1 MRAKLLIEKA
11 LKQKAFVGALMQSSL
26 GNREYASSRL
36 SEYVKAYSNQDSY
49 EKASLERMFSAL
61 PGSATTRG
69 FPNYGVV
76 LQLASLLANVSSFSG
91 FLTIE
96 KTIEQPNFVLHFLDL
111 IGTNV
116 RDSGQTSP
124 VFPTVGP
131 TRYDNSA
138 YGLQTYVL
146 TGTASGNNP
155 PSITIDDGTFRAA
168 AGIADTTAIPPVMPY
183 TIKIVVRAYNGA
195 NLVANE
201 VFTDNGNRVLVNL
214 GLSGGTITI
223 TAPANPPHITRY
235 GNPALPPTSVGLWDF
250 SLPSIT
256 ITAATTLGAT
266 SLEVQLSFA
275 FNYTEPIYYP
285 GQEQDERFTLNLTRV
300 VAVNTKPAKLTIEL
314 NKQELAAISKS
325 MSQDLQPVIVQRV
338 GEIYNKMVN
347 RYIVRKYVQRFI
359 NSVNFSNVVTIDL
372 GSPLGGPASNTL
384 VPDSSFNQY
393 IPVLDRMRGGFERV
407 RQELHRKS
415 YIANKPTALLVS
427 PKLAY
432 FLAKSIM
439 VEQSLWVEE
448 KVTYINDLFGYYIGI
463 PVLVHTELETLD
475 MTFEQWART
484 SNQTP
489 PRPMDGVSNYVTA
502 AVGFAVA
509 VLPDN
514 NLAPMVRATF
524 LPPTNTPTVA
534 NFNNPLQ
541 EAFSMFYQEE
551 VDVVAPELVVPFAV
565 TNMPVA

>member
-1 MRAKLLIEKA
+1 MKAKLLIEKA
-11 LKQKAFVGALMQSSL
+11 LKQKAFRGALMRSSL
-26 GNREYASSRL
+26 GNREYASYRL
-36 SEYVKAYSNQDSY
+36 SEYVKAYSNQEAY
-49 EKASLERMFSAL
+49 ENTSLQKMFSAL

-116 RDSGQTSP
+116 RDNQQTSP

-146 TGTASGNNP
+146 TSSAS
-155 PSITIDDGTFRAA
+155 SITIDDNTFRAA
-168 AGIADTTAIPPVMPY
+168 AGITTGTAIPPVMPY
-183 TIKIVVRAYNGA
+183 TIKFVVKAYNGT
-195 NLVANE
+195 NLVASE
-201 VFTDNGNRVLVNL
+201 VFTDNGNRILVNL
-214 GLSGGTITI
+214 GLSGGAITI
-223 TAPANPPHITRY
+223 TSPTPHIARY
-235 GNPALPPTSVGLWDF
+235 GNPALPPTAIGQWDF
-250 SLPSIT
+250 SLPSVT
-256 ITAATTLGAT
+256 ITVDPTLGAT

-275 FNYTEPIYYP
+275 FNYTEPVYYP

-300 VAVNTKPAKLTIEL
+300 VVVNTKPAKLTIEL

-325 MSQDLQPVIVQRV
+325 MSQDLQPVIVQRI

-359 NSVNFSNVVTIDL
+359 DTLNFSNVVTIDL
-372 GSPLGGPASNTL
+372 GSPLGGPAGTTL

-393 IPVLDRMRGGFERV
+393 IPVLDRMRGGFEKV
-407 RQELHRKS
+407 RLELHRKS

-427 PKLAY
+427 PQLAY

-463 PVLVHTELETLD
+463 PVLVHTELEALD
-475 MTFEQWART
+475 AAFLSWARG
-484 SNQTP
+484 SG
-489 PRPMDGVSNYVTA
+489 RPMERSNLDFVTA

-565 TNMPVA
+565 TNMPKA

>member
-11 LKQKAFVGALMQSSL
+11 LKQKAFVGALMRSSL
-26 GNREYASSRL
+26 ENREYASYRL
-36 SEYVKAYSNQDSY
+36 SEYVKAYSNQDAY
-49 EKASLERMFSAL
+49 EKSSLERMFSAL
-61 PGSATTRG
+61 PGTATTRG

-116 RDSGQTSP
+116 RDNGQTSP

-131 TRYDNSA
+131 TKYDNSA
-138 YGLQTYVL
+138 YGLQSDQLSSAT
-146 TGTASGNNP
+146 T
-155 PSITIDDGTFRAA
+155 SITIDSNTFRNA
-168 AGIADTTAIPPVMPY
+168 AGIALGTPIPPVMPY
-183 TIKIVVRAYNGA
+183 TIKIVVKVYDASNNVVG
-195 NLVANE
+195 NE
-201 VFTDNGNRVLVNL
+201 VFTDNGNGMLVNL
-214 GLSGGTITI
+214 SLSNGTITL
-223 TAPANPPHITRY
+223 TSSAAPPAPHISY
-235 GNPALPPTSVGLWDF
+235 GNPALSPNSPGWAF
-250 SLPSIT
+250 S
-256 ITAATTLGAT
+256 AATLTISTTIPGANRM
-266 SLEVQLSFA
+266 EVDLSFA

-285 GQEQDERFTLNLTRV
+285 GQGQDERFTLNLTRV
-300 VAVNTKPAKLTIEL
+300 VTVNTKPAKLTIEL

-347 RYIVRKYVQRFI
+347 RYIVRKYMQRFI
-359 NSVNFSNVVTIDL
+359 DSNNFSGVVTIDI
-372 GSPLGGPASNTL
+372 GSPFGGPANPGTPL
-384 VPDSSFNQY
+384 PPYSSYDQY
-393 IPVLDRMRGGFERV
+393 IPILERTRGGFEKV

-475 MTFEQWART
+475 TAFETWARA
-484 SNQTP
+484 NNLIP
-489 PRPMDGVSNYVTA
+489 NPGPYATA

-541 EAFSMFYQEE
+541 EAFSMFYQED
-551 VDVVAPELVVPFAV
+551 VDVVAPELVVPFALV
-565 TNMPVA
+565 NMPVS

>member
-1 MRAKLLIEKA
+1 
-11 LKQKAFVGALMQSSL
+11 VGALMRSSL
-26 GNREYASSRL
+26 ENREYASYRL
-36 SEYVKAYSNQDSY
+36 SEYMKAYSNQDSY

-116 RDSGQTSP
+116 RDNGQSSP
-124 VFPTVGP
+124 RFPTVGP
-131 TRYDNSA
+131 TQYDNSA
-138 YGLQTYVL
+138 YGLQTHVF
-146 TGTASGNNP
+146 NNIP
-155 PSITIDDGTFRAA
+155 PGGANITVDNDTFRAA
-168 AGIADTTAIPPVMPY
+168 AGIPAGVAIPPVMPH
-183 TIKIVVRAYNGA
+183 TIKIVVKAYNGT

-214 GLSGGTITI
+214 GLSGGTINI
-223 TAPANPPHITRY
+223 TTPANPPHITRY
-235 GNPALPPTSVGLWDF
+235 GNPALPPTSVGQWDF
-250 SLPSIT
+250 SLSAIT
-256 ITAATTLGAT
+256 IIAAATLGAT

-347 RYIVRKYVQRFI
+347 RYIVRKYLQRFI
-359 NSVNFSNVVTIDL
+359 DNVNFSNVVTIDL
-372 GSPLGGPASNTL
+372 GSPLGGPASTSL
-384 VPDSSFNQY
+384 TPYSSYDQY
-393 IPVLDRMRGGFERV
+393 IPILDRTRGGFEKV

-415 YIANKPTALLVS
+415 YVANKPTALLVS

-432 FLAKSIM
+432 FLARSIM

-463 PVLVHTELETLD
+463 PVLVHTELEALD
-475 MTFEQWART
+475 ASFEQWARNNGLIPDPG
-484 SNQTP
+484 S
-489 PRPMDGVSNYVTA
+489 YVTA

-551 VDVVAPELVVPFAV
+551 VDVVAPELVVPFALV
-565 TNMPVA
+565 NMPVS

>member
-1 MRAKLLIEKA
+1 MRAKVLIEKA
-11 LKQKAFVGALMQSSL
+11 LKQKAFRGALMQSSL
-26 GNREYASSRL
+26 NNREYASYRL
-36 SEYVKAYSNQDSY
+36 TEYEKAYSNQDTY
-49 EKASLERMFSAL
+49 EQASLQRVFSAL
-61 PGSATTRG
+61 PGTATTRG

-96 KTIEQPNFVLHFLDL
+96 KTIEQPNFVLHFMDL

-116 RDSGQTSP
+116 RDRNQNSP

-138 YGLQTYVL
+138 YGLQTYRF
-146 TGTASGNNP
+146 NNAGAAT
-155 PSITIDDGTFRAA
+155 PSDITISEDTFRDA
-168 AGIADTTAIPPVMPY
+168 AGIPSGIAIPPIMPY
-183 TIKIVVRAYNGA
+183 TIKIVVRAYSGPA
-195 NLVANE
+195 LLANE
-201 VFTDNGNRVLVNL
+201 VFTDNGNRVLVSL
-214 GLSGGTITI
+214 GLSGGVITI
-223 TAPANPPHITRY
+223 TAPPHIARY
-235 GNPALPPTSVGLWDF
+235 GNPSSMPTSSDWSFALTG
-250 SLPSIT
+250 SLT
-256 ITAATTLGAT
+256 ISATGADR
-266 SLEVQLSFA
+266 LEVELSFA

-300 VAVNTKPAKLTIEL
+300 ITVNTKPAKLTIEL

-325 MSQDLQPVIVQRV
+325 LSQDLQPVIVQRI

-347 RYIVRKYVQRFI
+347 RYIVRKYIQRFLTDT
-359 NSVNFSNVVTIDL
+359 VNYSNFVVIDV
-372 GSPLGGPASNTL
+372 GSPIGGPGGGTT
-384 VPDSSFNQY
+384 PDSSYNQY
-393 IPVLDRMRGGFERV
+393 IPILDRMRGGFERV

-415 YIANKPTALLVS
+415 FIANKPTALLCS

-432 FLAKSIM
+432 FLARSIM

-463 PVLVHTELETLD
+463 PVLIHTELEALD
-475 MTFEQWART
+475 TAFETWAR
-484 SNQTP
+484 NAG
-489 PRPMDGVSNYVTA
+489 PMASSSRDFVTA

-509 VLPDN
+509 ILPDN

-524 LPPTNTPTVA
+524 LPPTSTPTVA

-551 VDVVAPELVVPFAV
+551 VDVVAPELVVPFGV
-565 TNMPVA
+565 TNMPVS

>member
-1 MRAKLLIEKA
+1 LI
-11 LKQKAFVGALMQSSL
+11 QSSL
-26 GNREYASSRL
+26 NNREYASYRL
-36 SEYVKAYSNQDSY
+36 TEYEKAYSNQDVY

-61 PGSATTRG
+61 PGTATTRG

-96 KTIEQPNFVLHFLDL
+96 KTLEQPNFVLHFLDL

-116 RDSGQTSP
+116 RDRGQTAP

-138 YGLQTYVL
+138 YGLQTY
-146 TGTASGNNP
+146 TTPSTATP
-155 PSITIDDGTFRAA
+155 LVIDNTTFSTA
-168 AGIADTTAIPPVMPY
+168 AGLISGAAIPPIMPY
-183 TIKIVVRAYNGA
+183 TIKIVVKAYTGGS
-195 NLVANE
+195 LVATE
-201 VFTDNGNRVLVNL
+201 VFTDNGNRMLVSL
-214 GLSGGTITI
+214 GVSSGSITI
-223 TAPANPPHITRY
+223 DPATPIPHIVRY
-235 GNPALPPTSVGLWDF
+235 GNPSLLPQSAGWDF
-250 SLPSIT
+250 TINSIQ
-256 ITAATTLGAT
+256 INGPAGSQLVA
-266 SLEVQLSFA
+266 ELSFA

-300 VAVNTKPAKLTIEL
+300 ITVNTKPAKLTIEL

-325 MSQDLQPVIVQRV
+325 MSQDLQPVIVQRI

-347 RYIVRKYVQRFI
+347 RYIVRKYIQRFVTDT
-359 NSVNFSNVVTIDL
+359 VNYSDFVVIDV
-372 GSPLGGPASNTL
+372 GSPIGGPGGATT
-384 VPDSSFNQY
+384 PDSTYNQY
-393 IPVLDRMRGGFERV
+393 IPILDRMRGGFEKV

-415 YIANKPTALLVS
+415 FIANKPTALLCS

-432 FLAKSIM
+432 FLARSIM

-463 PVLVHTELETLD
+463 PVLIHTELEALD
-475 MTFEQWART
+475 SAFETWART
-484 SNQTP
+484 PNTTP
-489 PRPMDGVSNYVTA
+489 PRPMAGMSNYVTA

-509 VLPDN
+509 ILPDN

-551 VDVVAPELVVPFAV
+551 VDVVATELVVPFAV
-565 TNMPVA
+565 TNMPVS

>member
-1 MRAKLLIEKA
+1 MRAKVLIEKA
-11 LKQKAFVGALMQSSL
+11 LKQKAFRGALIQSSL
-26 GNREYASSRL
+26 NNREYASYRL
-36 SEYVKAYSNQDSY
+36 TEYEKAYSNQDVY
-49 EKASLERMFSAL
+49 EKATLERMFSAL
-61 PGSATTRG
+61 PGTATTRG

-96 KTIEQPNFVLHFLDL
+96 KTIEQPNFVLHFMDL

-116 RDSGQTSP
+116 RDRNQPSP

-138 YGLQTYVL
+138 YGLQTY
-146 TGTASGNNP
+146 TTPSTATQLVINN
-155 PSITIDDGTFRAA
+155 TTFSTA
-168 AGIADTTAIPPVMPY
+168 AGLLANAAIPPIMPY
-183 TIKIVVRAYNGA
+183 TIKIVVKAYTGGS
-195 NLVANE
+195 LVATE
-201 VFTDNGNRVLVNL
+201 VFTDNGNGMLVSL
-214 GLSGGTITI
+214 GVSSGTITI
-223 TAPANPPHITRY
+223 DPATPIPHIARY
-235 GNPALPPTSVGLWDF
+235 GNPSLPPQSTGWDF
-250 SLPSIT
+250 TINSIQINGPT
-256 ITAATTLGAT
+256 GSQLVA
-266 SLEVQLSFA
+266 ELSFA

-325 MSQDLQPVIVQRV
+325 LSQDLQPVIVQRI

-347 RYIVRKYVQRFI
+347 RYIVRKYMQRFVTDT
-359 NSVNFSNVVTIDL
+359 VNYSDFVIIDV
-372 GSPLGGPASNTL
+372 GSPIGGPGGATT
-384 VPDSSFNQY
+384 PDSTYNQY
-393 IPVLDRMRGGFERV
+393 IPILDRMRGGFEKV

-415 YIANKPTALLVS
+415 FIANKPTALLCS

-432 FLAKSIM
+432 FLARSIM

-463 PVLVHTELETLD
+463 PVLIHTELEALD
-475 MTFEQWART
+475 TAFDAWARGT
-484 SNQTP
+484 G
-489 PRPMDGVSNYVTA
+489 RPMANSSLDFVTA

-509 VLPDN
+509 ILPDN

-565 TNMPVA
+565 TNMPVS

>member
-11 LKQKAFVGALMQSSL
+11 LKQKAFVGALMQSSI
-26 GNREYASSRL
+26 GNREYASYRL
-36 SEYVKAYSNQDSY
+36 SEYMKAYSNQDAH
-49 EKASLERMFSAL
+49 EQASLQRIFSAL

-116 RDSGQTSP
+116 RDNGQSSP

-146 TGTASGNNP
+146 TNTGA
-155 PSITIDDGTFRAA
+155 TININDSNFRAA
-168 AGIADTTAIPPVMPY
+168 AGIAGTTAIPPVMPY
-183 TIKIVVRAYNGA
+183 TIKIVVKAYNGTT
-195 NLVANE
+195 LVGNE
-201 VFTDNGNRVLVNL
+201 VFTDNGNRILVNL
-214 GLSGGTITI
+214 GLSGGAITI
-223 TAPANPPHITRY
+223 TSPTPHISTY
-235 GNPALPPTSVGLWDF
+235 GNPALPPTQSGWAFSVGA
-250 SLPSIT
+250 
-256 ITAATTLGAT
+256 TAIAIDATATGAT

-359 NSVNFSNVVTIDL
+359 DSVNFSNVVTIDL

-475 MTFEQWART
+475 TAFEQWART

-565 TNMPVA
+565 TNMPIA

>member
-1 MRAKLLIEKA
+1 MRAKVLIEKA
-11 LKQKAFVGALMQSSL
+11 LKQKAFRGALIQSSL
-26 GNREYASSRL
+26 NNREYASYRL
-36 SEYVKAYSNQDSY
+36 TEYEKAYSNQDVY
-49 EKASLERMFSAL
+49 EKATLERMFSAL
-61 PGSATTRG
+61 PGTATTRG

-96 KTIEQPNFVLHFLDL
+96 KTIEQPNFVLHFMDL

-116 RDSGQTSP
+116 RDRNQPSP

-138 YGLQTYVL
+138 YGLQTYRF
-146 TGTASGNNP
+146 NNAGSNT
-155 PSITIDDGTFRAA
+155 PSDIIVNDGVFRDA
-168 AGIADTTAIPPVMPY
+168 AGIAANIAIPPIMPY
-183 TIKIVVRAYNGA
+183 TIKIVVRAYSGT
-195 NLVANE
+195 NLLANE
-201 VFTDNGNRVLVNL
+201 VFTDNGNRVLVSL
-214 GLSGGTITI
+214 GLSRGAITI
-223 TAPANPPHITRY
+223 TAPPHIARY
-235 GNPALPPTSVGLWDF
+235 GNPSLPPTSLEWAFELAG
-250 SLPSIT
+250 SIT
-256 ITAATTLGAT
+256 ISAAGADRMEAE
-266 SLEVQLSFA
+266 LAFA

-300 VAVNTKPAKLTIEL
+300 IAVNTKPAKLTIEL

-325 MSQDLQPVIVQRV
+325 LSQDLQPVIVQRI

-347 RYIVRKYVQRFI
+347 RYIVRKYMQRFVTDT
-359 NSVNFSNVVTIDL
+359 VNYSNFVVIDV
-372 GSPLGGPASNTL
+372 GSPIGGPGGATT
-384 VPDSSFNQY
+384 PDSTYNQY
-393 IPVLDRMRGGFERV
+393 IPILDRMRGGFEKV

-415 YIANKPTALLVS
+415 FIANKPTALLCS

-432 FLAKSIM
+432 FLARSIM

-463 PVLVHTELETLD
+463 PVLIHTELEALD
-475 MTFEQWART
+475 AAFLAWARGAG
-484 SNQTP
+484 
-489 PRPMDGVSNYVTA
+489 RPMGNSNLDFVTA

-509 VLPDN
+509 ILPDN

-565 TNMPVA
+565 TNMPVS

>member
-11 LKQKAFVGALMQSSL
+11 LKQKAFVGALMRSSL
-26 GNREYASSRL
+26 DNREYASYRL

-116 RDSGQTSP
+116 RDNGQTSP

-131 TRYDNSA
+131 TKYDNSA
-138 YGLQTYVL
+138 YGLQTHVL
-146 TGTASGNNP
+146 TSNAASIN
-155 PSITIDDGTFRAA
+155 ITDNTFRAA
-168 AGIADTTAIPPVMPY
+168 AGISDTTAIPPVMPY
-183 TIKIVVRAYNGA
+183 TIKIVVKAYNGR
-195 NLVANE
+195 NLVASE

-214 GLSGGTITI
+214 GLSGGTINI
-223 TAPANPPHITRY
+223 TTPANPPHITRY
-235 GNPALPPTSVGLWDF
+235 GNPALPPTAIGQWDF
-250 SLPSIT
+250 SLPSVT
-256 ITAATTLGAT
+256 ITPADALGAT
-266 SLEVQLSFA
+266 SMEVQLSFA
-275 FNYTEPIYYP
+275 FNYTEPVYYP

-300 VAVNTKPAKLTIEL
+300 ITVNTKPAKLTIEL

-347 RYIVRKYVQRFI
+347 RYIVRKYIQRFI
-359 NSVNFSNVVTIDL
+359 DSVNFSNVVTIDL
-372 GSPLGGPASNTL
+372 GSPLGGPAGSGLT
-384 VPDSSFNQY
+384 PDSSFNQY
-393 IPVLDRMRGGFERV
+393 IPVLDRMRGGFEKV

-475 MTFEQWART
+475 TTFESWARGA
-484 SNQTP
+484 SG
-489 PRPMDGVSNYVTA
+489 PMNGVSNYVTA

>member
-1 MRAKLLIEKA
+1 MRAKVLIEKA
-11 LKQKAFVGALMQSSL
+11 LKQKAFRGALMQSSL
-26 GNREYASSRL
+26 NNREYAAYRL
-36 SEYVKAYSNQDSY
+36 SEYEKAYSNQEAH
-49 EKASLERMFSAL
+49 EKASLERVFSAL
-61 PGSATTRG
+61 PGTATTRG

-116 RDSGQTSP
+116 RDRGQTSP
-124 VFPTVGP
+124 VFPAVGP

-138 YGLQTYVL
+138 YGLQTYSLPVS
-146 TGTASGNNP
+146 GTSA
-155 PSITIDDGTFRAA
+155 TVTDDTFRDA
-168 AGIADTTAIPPVMPY
+168 AGIEPTVPIPPIMPY
-183 TIKIVVRAYNGA
+183 TIKIVVKAYDSAGQ
-195 NLVANE
+195 LVGSE
-201 VFTDNGNRVLVNL
+201 VFTDNGNRVLVSL
-214 GLSGGTITI
+214 GLSGGGITI
-223 TAPANPPHITRY
+223 SPPPHISTY
-235 GNPALPPTSVGLWDF
+235 GNPALTPGTSGWAFTLG
-250 SLPSIT
+250 
-256 ITAATTLGAT
+256 TTLTIAASGLA
-266 SLEVQLSFA
+266 SANRLVIELSFA

-300 VAVNTKPAKLTIEL
+300 VTVNTKPAKLTIEL
-314 NKQELAAISKS
+314 NRQELAAISKS
-325 MSQDLQPVIVQRV
+325 LSQDLQPVIVQRI
-338 GEIYNKMVN
+338 GEIYNKLVN
-347 RYIVRKYVQRFI
+347 RYIVRKYIQRFVTDT
-359 NSVNFSNVVTIDL
+359 VNFSNFVVIDV
-372 GSPLGGPASNTL
+372 GSPIGGPGGST
-384 VPDSSFNQY
+384 VPDSSYNQY
-393 IPVLDRMRGGFERV
+393 IPILDRMRGGFERV

-415 YIANKPTALLVS
+415 FIANKPTALLVS

-432 FLAKSIM
+432 FLARSIM

-463 PVLVHTELETLD
+463 PVLIHTDLEALD
-475 MTFEQWART
+475 EAFENWART
-484 SNQTP
+484 GG
-489 PRPMDGVSNYVTA
+489 PMTSSSQDFVTA

-509 VLPDN
+509 ILPDN

-551 VDVVAPELVVPFAV
+551 VDVVAPELVVPFGV
-565 TNMPVA
+565 TNMPVS

>member
-1 MRAKLLIEKA
+1 MRTKLLIEKA
-11 LKQKAFVGALMQSSL
+11 LKQKAFVGALMRSSL
-26 GNREYASSRL
+26 ENREYASYRL
-36 SEYVKAYSNQDSY
+36 SEYMKAYSNQDTH
-49 EKASLERMFSAL
+49 EKISLQKMFSAL

-116 RDSGQTSP
+116 RDQQQTSP

-131 TRYDNSA
+131 TKYDNSA
-138 YGLQTYVL
+138 FGLQTHRL
-146 TGTASGNNP
+146 TNTGS
-155 PSITIDDGTFRAA
+155 SITINDSSFRAA
-168 AGIADTTAIPPVMPY
+168 AGIPAAINIPPIMPH
-183 TIKIVVRAYNGA
+183 TIKIVVKAYNGTT
-195 NLVANE
+195 LLANE
-201 VFTDNGNRVLVNL
+201 VFTDNGNLVLVNL
-214 GLSGGTITI
+214 GLSSGIINIT
-223 TAPANPPHITRY
+223 TPATPPHIARY
-235 GNPALPPTSVGLWDF
+235 GNPALLPNSTNWDF
-250 SLPSIT
+250 SLPSIQ
-256 ITAATTLGAT
+256 ITATGAT
-266 SLEVQLSFA
+266 SIEVELSFA

-300 VAVNTKPAKLTIEL
+300 ITVNTKPAKLTIEL

-347 RYIVRKYVQRFI
+347 RYIVRKYIQRFI
-359 NSVNFSNVVTIDL
+359 DNVNYSNVVIIDV
-372 GSPLGGPASNTL
+372 GSPLGGPASTSL
-384 VPDSSFNQY
+384 TPYSSYDQY
-393 IPVLDRMRGGFERV
+393 IPILDRTRGGFERV

-432 FLAKSIM
+432 FLARSIM

-475 MTFEQWART
+475 TAFETWARGAGG
-484 SNQTP
+484 
-489 PRPMDGVSNYVTA
+489 PMNGSSLVHVTA

-541 EAFSMFYQEE
+541 EAFSMFYQED
-551 VDVVAPELVVPFAV
+551 VDVVASELVVPFAI
-565 TNMPVA
+565 TNMPVS

>member
-1 MRAKLLIEKA
+1 MRAKVLIEKA
-11 LKQKAFVGALMQSSL
+11 LKQKAFRGALMQSSL
-26 GNREYASSRL
+26 NNREYASYRL
-36 SEYVKAYSNQDSY
+36 TEYEKAYSNQDTY
-49 EKASLERMFSAL
+49 EQASLQRVFSAL
-61 PGSATTRG
+61 PGTATTRG

-116 RDSGQTSP
+116 RDRRQTAP

-138 YGLQTYVL
+138 YGLQTY
-146 TGTASGNNP
+146 TTPSTA
-155 PSITIDDGTFRAA
+155 TTLVIDNTTFSTA
-168 AGIADTTAIPPVMPY
+168 AGLGSGAAIPPIMPY
-183 TIKIVVRAYNGA
+183 TIKIVVKAYTGGS
-195 NLVANE
+195 LVATE
-201 VFTDNGNRVLVNL
+201 VFTDNGNGMLVSL
-214 GLSGGTITI
+214 GVSSGSITI
-223 TAPANPPHITRY
+223 DPTTSIPHIASY
-235 GNPALPPTSVGLWDF
+235 GNPSLLPQSTGWDF
-250 SLPSIT
+250 TINSIRINGPT
-256 ITAATTLGAT
+256 GSQLVA
-266 SLEVQLSFA
+266 ELSFA

-300 VAVNTKPAKLTIEL
+300 ITVNTKPAKLTIEL

-325 MSQDLQPVIVQRV
+325 MSQDLQPVIVQRI

-347 RYIVRKYVQRFI
+347 RYIVRKYVQRFVTDT
-359 NSVNFSNVVTIDL
+359 VNYSDFVVIDV
-372 GSPLGGPASNTL
+372 GSPIGGPGGATT
-384 VPDSSFNQY
+384 PDSSYNQY
-393 IPVLDRMRGGFERV
+393 IPILDRMRGGFERV

-432 FLAKSIM
+432 FLARSIM

-463 PVLVHTELETLD
+463 PVLIHTELEALD
-475 MTFEQWART
+475 AAFEQWART
-484 SNQTP
+484 PNINP
-489 PRPMDGVSNYVTA
+489 PRPMDGMSSYVTA

-509 VLPDN
+509 ILPDN

-565 TNMPVA
+565 TNMPTS

>member
-1 MRAKLLIEKA
+1 MRAKVLIEKA
-11 LKQKAFVGALMQSSL
+11 LKQKAFRGALIQSSL
-26 GNREYASSRL
+26 NNREYASYRL
-36 SEYVKAYSNQDSY
+36 TEYEKAYSNQDVY
-49 EKASLERMFSAL
+49 EKATLERMFSAL
-61 PGSATTRG
+61 PGTATTRG

-96 KTIEQPNFVLHFLDL
+96 KTIEQPNFVLHFMDL

-116 RDSGQTSP
+116 RDRNQPSP

-138 YGLQTYVL
+138 YGLQTY
-146 TGTASGNNP
+146 TTPSTATPLVINN
-155 PSITIDDGTFRAA
+155 TTFSTA
-168 AGIADTTAIPPVMPY
+168 AGLLANAAIPPIMPY
-183 TIKIVVRAYNGA
+183 TIKIVVKAYTGGS
-195 NLVANE
+195 LVATE
-201 VFTDNGNRVLVNL
+201 VFTDNGNGMLVSL
-214 GLSGGTITI
+214 GVSSGTITI
-223 TAPANPPHITRY
+223 DPATPIPHIARY
-235 GNPALPPTSVGLWDF
+235 GNPSLPPQSTGWDF
-250 SLPSIT
+250 TINSIQINGPT
-256 ITAATTLGAT
+256 GSQLVA
-266 SLEVQLSFA
+266 ELSFA

-325 MSQDLQPVIVQRV
+325 LSQDLQPVIVQRI

-347 RYIVRKYVQRFI
+347 RYIVRKYMQRFVTDT
-359 NSVNFSNVVTIDL
+359 VNYSDFVIIDV
-372 GSPLGGPASNTL
+372 GSPIGGPGGATT
-384 VPDSSFNQY
+384 PDSTYNQY
-393 IPVLDRMRGGFERV
+393 IPILDRMRGGFEKV

-415 YIANKPTALLVS
+415 FIANKPTALLCS

-432 FLAKSIM
+432 FLARSIM

-463 PVLVHTELETLD
+463 PVLIHTELEALD
-475 MTFEQWART
+475 TAFDAWARGT
-484 SNQTP
+484 G
-489 PRPMDGVSNYVTA
+489 RPMANSSLDFVTA

-509 VLPDN
+509 ILPDN

-565 TNMPVA
+565 TNMPVS

>member
-1 MRAKLLIEKA
+1 MRAKVLIEKA
-11 LKQKAFVGALMQSSL
+11 LKQKAFRGALIQSSL
-26 GNREYASSRL
+26 NNREYASYRL
-36 SEYVKAYSNQDSY
+36 TEYEKAYSNQDVY
-49 EKASLERMFSAL
+49 EKATLERMFSAL
-61 PGSATTRG
+61 PGTATTRG

-96 KTIEQPNFVLHFLDL
+96 KTIEQPNFVLHFMDL

-116 RDSGQTSP
+116 RDRNQPSP

-138 YGLQTYVL
+138 YGLQTYTTPSTVMPL
-146 TGTASGNNP
+146 VINN
-155 PSITIDDGTFRAA
+155 TTFSTA
-168 AGIADTTAIPPVMPY
+168 AGLLANAAIPPIMPY
-183 TIKIVVRAYNGA
+183 TIKIVVKAYTGGS
-195 NLVANE
+195 LVATE
-201 VFTDNGNRVLVNL
+201 VFTDNGNGMLVSL
-214 GLSGGTITI
+214 GVSSGTITI
-223 TAPANPPHITRY
+223 DPATPIPHIARY
-235 GNPALPPTSVGLWDF
+235 GNPSLPPQSTGWDF
-250 SLPSIT
+250 TINSIQINGPT
-256 ITAATTLGAT
+256 GSQLVA
-266 SLEVQLSFA
+266 ELSFA

-325 MSQDLQPVIVQRV
+325 LSQDLQPVIVQRI

-347 RYIVRKYVQRFI
+347 RYIVRKYMQRFVTDT
-359 NSVNFSNVVTIDL
+359 VNYSGFVIIDV
-372 GSPLGGPASNTL
+372 GSPIGGPGGATT
-384 VPDSSFNQY
+384 PDSTYNQY
-393 IPVLDRMRGGFERV
+393 IPILDRMRGGFEKV

-415 YIANKPTALLVS
+415 FIANKPTALLCS

-432 FLAKSIM
+432 FLARSIM

-463 PVLVHTELETLD
+463 PVLIHTELEALD
-475 MTFEQWART
+475 TAFDTWARGT
-484 SNQTP
+484 G
-489 PRPMDGVSNYVTA
+489 RPMANSSLDFVTA

-509 VLPDN
+509 ILPDN

-565 TNMPVA
+565 TNMPVS

>member
-11 LKQKAFVGALMQSSL
+11 LKQKAFVGALMRSSL
-26 GNREYASSRL
+26 NNREYASYRL
-36 SEYVKAYSNQDSY
+36 SEYLKAYSNQEAY
-49 EKASLERMFSAL
+49 EKASLEKVFSAL

-116 RDSGQTSP
+116 RDRGQTSP
-124 VFPTVGP
+124 IFPTVGP

-138 YGLQTYVL
+138 YGLQTHVV
-146 TGTASGNNP
+146 TAP
-155 PSITIDDGTFRAA
+155 ATSIGIDNDTFREA
-168 AGIADTTAIPPVMPY
+168 AGIPLGPTSLIPPIMPY
-183 TIKIVVRAYNGA
+183 TIKFVVKVYDSTNQ
-195 NLVANE
+195 VISNE

-214 GLSGGTITI
+214 GLSGGNITI
-223 TAPANPPHITRY
+223 TAPPTPPHITRY
-235 GNPALPPTSVGLWDF
+235 GNP
-250 SLPSIT
+250 SLMPGATDWSFEITPIT
-256 ITAATTLGAT
+256 ISTTAPGA
-266 SLEVQLSFA
+266 SRIEVQLSFV

-285 GQEQDERFTLNLTRV
+285 GAEQDERFTLNLTRV
-300 VAVNTKPAKLTIEL
+300 VTVNTKPAKITIEL

-347 RYIVRKYVQRFI
+347 RYIVRKYIQRFI
-359 NSVNFSNVVTIDL
+359 DTVDYSNVVIIDV
-372 GSPLGGPASNTL
+372 GSPLGGPAS
-384 VPDSSFNQY
+384 SSLIPYSQYDQY
-393 IPVLDRMRGGFERV
+393 IPILDRTRGGFEKV

-415 YIANKPTALLVS
+415 FIANKPTALLVS

-432 FLAKSIM
+432 FLARSIM

-448 KVTYINDLFGYYIGI
+448 NVSYINDLFGYYIGI
-463 PVLVHTELETLD
+463 PVLVHTDLEPIEAA
-475 MTFEQWART
+475 FESWART
-484 SNQTP
+484 SGFTP
-489 PRPMDGVSNYVTA
+489 PRPMENSSPYVTA
-502 AVGFAVA
+502 ALGFAVA
-509 VLPDN
+509 VLPEN

-551 VDVVAPELVVPFAV
+551 VDVVAPELVVPFAIV
-565 TNMPVA
+565 NMPVA

>member
-1 MRAKLLIEKA
+1 
-11 LKQKAFVGALMQSSL
+11 VSALMQSSL
-26 GNREYASSRL
+26 GNREYASYRL
-36 SEYVKAYSNQDSY
+36 SEYMKAYSNQDAH
-49 EKASLERMFSAL
+49 EQASLQRIFSAL

-116 RDSGQTSP
+116 RDNGQSSP
-124 VFPTVGP
+124 IFPTVGP

-138 YGLQTYVL
+138 YGLQTYVTNKSL
-146 TGTASGNNP
+146 AGG
-155 PSITIDDGTFRAA
+155 PSITVDDDDFRNA
-168 AGIADTTAIPPVMPY
+168 AGIPTGTAIPPIMPY
-183 TIKIVVRAYNGA
+183 TIKIVVKAYNGT
-195 NLVANE
+195 NLVASE
-201 VFTDNGNRVLVNL
+201 VFTDNGNRFFVNL
-214 GLSGGTITI
+214 GLSNGAISMS
-223 TAPANPPHITRY
+223 APPHITRY
-235 GNPALPPTSVGLWDF
+235 GNPALPPTALGQWDF
-250 SLPSIT
+250 SLPSVT
-256 ITAATTLGAT
+256 ITPDASLGAT
-266 SLEVQLSFA
+266 SMEVQLSFA

-300 VAVNTKPAKLTIEL
+300 VTVNTKPAKLTIEL

-347 RYIVRKYVQRFI
+347 RYIVRKYIQRFI
-359 NSVNFSNVVTIDL
+359 DTANFSNVVTIDI
-372 GSPLGGPASNTL
+372 GSPLGGPAAAGLS
-384 VPDSSFNQY
+384 PYSQYDQY
-393 IPVLDRMRGGFERV
+393 IPILDRTRGGFEKV

-415 YIANKPTALLVS
+415 FIANKPTALLVS

-432 FLAKSIM
+432 FLARSIM

-475 MTFEQWART
+475 AAFETWAR
-484 SNQTP
+484 NNGLIP
-489 PRPMDGVSNYVTA
+489 NPGNYVTA

-509 VLPDN
+509 ILPDN

-551 VDVVAPELVVPFAV
+551 VDVVAPELVVPFALV
-565 TNMPVA
+565 NMPVS

>member
-1 MRAKLLIEKA
+1 
-11 LKQKAFVGALMQSSL
+11 MQSSL
-26 GNREYASSRL
+26 NNREYASYRL
-36 SEYVKAYSNQDSY
+36 TEYEKAYSNQDAH
-49 EKASLERMFSAL
+49 ERASLERMFSVL

-116 RDSGQTSP
+116 RDNQQISP

-131 TRYDNSA
+131 TKYDNSA

-146 TGTASGNNP
+146 SSNRP
-155 PSITIDDGTFRAA
+155 TIDIDDDTFRNA
-168 AGIADTTAIPPVMPY
+168 AGIPLGPPTLIPPVMPY
-183 TIKIVVRAYNGA
+183 TIKIVVKAYSGT
-195 NLVANE
+195 NLVASE
-201 VFTDNGNRVLVNL
+201 VFTDNGNRILVNL
-214 GLSGGTITI
+214 GLSGGSIVINSPT
-223 TAPANPPHITRY
+223 PHISTY
-235 GNPALPPTSVGLWDF
+235 GNPGLPPNQLGWNFTVGGIPIVIDA
-250 SLPSIT
+250 
-256 ITAATTLGAT
+256 AATGAT

-285 GQEQDERFTLNLTRV
+285 GQEQDERFTLNLARV
-300 VAVNTKPAKLTIEL
+300 VTVNTKPAKLTIEL

-359 NSVNFSNVVTIDL
+359 DSVNFSNVVTIDL
-372 GSPLGGPASNTL
+372 GSPLGGPAGTSL
-384 VPDSSFNQY
+384 IPDSSFNQY
-393 IPVLDRMRGGFERV
+393 IPVLDRMRGGFEKV

-463 PVLVHTELETLD
+463 PVLIHTELETLD
-475 MTFEQWART
+475 AAFENWAR
-484 SNQTP
+484 N
-489 PRPMDGVSNYVTA
+489 RGVAMANSSRDFVTA

-509 VLPDN
+509 ILPDN

-551 VDVVAPELVVPFAV
+551 VDVVAPELVVPFGV
-565 TNMPVA
+565 TNMPVS

>member
-1 MRAKLLIEKA
+1 MRAKVLIEKA
-11 LKQKAFVGALMQSSL
+11 LKQKAFRGALIQSSL
-26 GNREYASSRL
+26 NNREYASYRL
-36 SEYVKAYSNQDSY
+36 TEYEKAYSNQDVY
-49 EKASLERMFSAL
+49 EKATLERMFSAL
-61 PGSATTRG
+61 PGTATTRG

-96 KTIEQPNFVLHFLDL
+96 KTIEQPNFVLHFMDL

-116 RDSGQTSP
+116 RDRNQPSP

-138 YGLQTYVL
+138 YGLQTYTTPSTVTPL
-146 TGTASGNNP
+146 VINN
-155 PSITIDDGTFRAA
+155 TTFSTA
-168 AGIADTTAIPPVMPY
+168 AGLLANAAIPPIMPY
-183 TIKIVVRAYNGA
+183 TIKIVVKAYTGGS
-195 NLVANE
+195 LVATE
-201 VFTDNGNRVLVNL
+201 VFTDNGNGMLVSL
-214 GLSGGTITI
+214 GVSSGTITI
-223 TAPANPPHITRY
+223 DPATPIPHIARY
-235 GNPALPPTSVGLWDF
+235 GNPSLPPQSTGWDF
-250 SLPSIT
+250 TINSIQINGPT
-256 ITAATTLGAT
+256 GSQLVA
-266 SLEVQLSFA
+266 ELSFA

-325 MSQDLQPVIVQRV
+325 LSQDLQPVIVQRI

-347 RYIVRKYVQRFI
+347 RYIVRKYMQRFVTDT
-359 NSVNFSNVVTIDL
+359 VNYSDFVIIDV
-372 GSPLGGPASNTL
+372 GSPIGGPGGATT
-384 VPDSSFNQY
+384 PDSTYNQY
-393 IPVLDRMRGGFERV
+393 IPILDRMRGGFEKV

-415 YIANKPTALLVS
+415 FIANKPTALLCS

-432 FLAKSIM
+432 FLARSIM

-463 PVLVHTELETLD
+463 PVLIHTELEALD
-475 MTFEQWART
+475 TAFDAWARGT
-484 SNQTP
+484 G
-489 PRPMDGVSNYVTA
+489 RPMANSSLDFVTA

-509 VLPDN
+509 ILPDN

-565 TNMPVA
+565 TNMPVS

>member
-11 LKQKAFVGALMQSSL
+11 LKQKAFLGALMRSSL
-26 GNREYASSRL
+26 NNREYASYRL
-36 SEYVKAYSNQDSY
+36 SEYLKAYSNQETY

-116 RDSGQTSP
+116 RDRERPSP
-124 VFPTVGP
+124 IFPTVGP
-131 TRYDNSA
+131 TRYDNGA
-138 YGLQTYVL
+138 YGLQTYVTTA
-146 TGTASGNNP
+146 TGT
-155 PSITIDDGTFRAA
+155 SISIDNDTFRAA
-168 AGIADTTAIPPVMPY
+168 AGIPLGPTNLIPPVMPY
-183 TIKIVVRAYNGA
+183 TIKIVVKVYNSTDQ
-195 NLVANE
+195 VIRNE

-214 GLSGGTITI
+214 GLSGGDVTITTPPTPPHITSYGNPSLMPGTAGWSFEIPTITI
-223 TAPANPPHITRY
+223 TT
-235 GNPALPPTSVGLWDF
+235 
-250 SLPSIT
+250 
-256 ITAATTLGAT
+256 TASGAARM
-266 SLEVQLSFA
+266 EVQLSFA

-285 GQEQDERFTLNLTRV
+285 GAEQDERFTLNLTRV
-300 VAVNTKPAKLTIEL
+300 VTVNTKPAKLTIEL

-347 RYIVRKYVQRFI
+347 RYIVRKYIQRFLDT
-359 NSVNFSNVVTIDL
+359 VNFSNVVTIDV
-372 GSPLGGPASNTL
+372 GSPLGGPASSTL
-384 VPDSSFNQY
+384 VPYSQYDQY
-393 IPVLDRMRGGFERV
+393 IPILDRTRGGFEKI

-415 YIANKPTALLVS
+415 FIANKPTALLVS

-432 FLAKSIM
+432 FLARSIM

-448 KVTYINDLFGYYIGI
+448 NVSYINDLFGYYIGI
-463 PVLVHTELETLD
+463 PVLVHTELEA
-475 MTFEQWART
+475 FEDAFENWART
-484 SNQTP
+484 PSLTP
-489 PRPMDGVSNYVTA
+489 PRPMESSSNYVTA
-502 AVGFAVA
+502 ALGFAVA

-551 VDVVAPELVVPFAV
+551 VDVVAPELVVPFAII
-565 TNMPVA
+565 NMPVA

>member
-1 MRAKLLIEKA
+1 
-11 LKQKAFVGALMQSSL
+11 
-26 GNREYASSRL
+26 
-36 SEYVKAYSNQDSY
+36 
-49 EKASLERMFSAL
+49 
-61 PGSATTRG
+61 
-69 FPNYGVV
+69 

-96 KTIEQPNFVLHFLDL
+96 KTLEQPNFVLHFLDL

-116 RDSGQTSP
+116 RDRGQTAP

-138 YGLQTYVL
+138 YGLQTY
-146 TGTASGNNP
+146 TTPSTATP
-155 PSITIDDGTFRAA
+155 LVIDNTTFSTA
-168 AGIADTTAIPPVMPY
+168 AGLISGAAIPPIMPY
-183 TIKIVVRAYNGA
+183 TIKIVVKAYTGGS
-195 NLVANE
+195 LVATE
-201 VFTDNGNRVLVNL
+201 VFTDNGNRMLVSL
-214 GLSGGTITI
+214 GVSSGSITI
-223 TAPANPPHITRY
+223 DRATPIPHIVRY
-235 GNPALPPTSVGLWDF
+235 GNPSLLPQSAGWDF
-250 SLPSIT
+250 TINSIQ
-256 ITAATTLGAT
+256 INGPAGSQLVA
-266 SLEVQLSFA
+266 ELSFA

-300 VAVNTKPAKLTIEL
+300 ITVNTKPAKLTIEL

-325 MSQDLQPVIVQRV
+325 MSQDLQPVIVQRI

-347 RYIVRKYVQRFI
+347 RYIVRKYIQRFVTDT
-359 NSVNFSNVVTIDL
+359 VNYSDFVVIDV
-372 GSPLGGPASNTL
+372 GSPIGGPGGATT
-384 VPDSSFNQY
+384 PDSTYNQY
-393 IPVLDRMRGGFERV
+393 IPILDRMRGGFEKV

-415 YIANKPTALLVS
+415 FIANKPTALLCS

-432 FLAKSIM
+432 FLARSIM

-463 PVLVHTELETLD
+463 PVLIHTELEALD
-475 MTFEQWART
+475 SAFETWARGVG
-484 SNQTP
+484 
-489 PRPMDGVSNYVTA
+489 RPMENSNLNFVTA

-509 VLPDN
+509 ILPDN

-551 VDVVAPELVVPFAV
+551 VDVVAPELIVPFGV
-565 TNMPVA
+565 TNMPVS

>member
-26 GNREYASSRL
+26 NNREYASYRL
-36 SEYVKAYSNQDSY
+36 SEYLKAYSNQEAY
-49 EKASLERMFSAL
+49 ERTSLERMFSAL
-61 PGSATTRG
+61 PGTATTRG

-116 RDSGQTSP
+116 RDREQSSP
-124 VFPTVGP
+124 IFPTVGP

-138 YGLQTYVL
+138 YGLQTYV
-146 TGTASGNNP
+146 TTAPGT
-155 PSITIDDGTFRAA
+155 SINIDDDTFRNA
-168 AGIADTTAIPPVMPY
+168 AGIPLLPSPPPVPPIMPY
-183 TIKIVVRAYNGA
+183 TIKIVVKAYDSAGQ
-195 NLVANE
+195 LLANE
-201 VFTDNGNRVLVNL
+201 VFTDNGNRILVNL
-214 GLSGGTITI
+214 GLSGGQITI
-223 TAPANPPHITRY
+223 TSPTPHISTY
-235 GNPALPPTSVGLWDF
+235 GNPSLPPNQPGWAFTVG
-250 SLPSIT
+250 STPIT
-256 ITAATTLGAT
+256 IASSVSGT
-266 SLEVQLSFA
+266 SRLDVELVFA

-285 GQEQDERFTLNLTRV
+285 GQEQDERFTLSLTRV
-300 VAVNTKPAKLTIEL
+300 VTVNTKPAKITIEL

-359 NSVNFSNVVTIDL
+359 DTVNFSNVVIIDL
-372 GSPLGGPASNTL
+372 GSPLGGPAGTAL
-384 VPDSSFNQY
+384 VPYSSWDQY
-393 IPVLDRMRGGFERV
+393 IPILDRMRGGFEKV

-427 PKLAY
+427 PQLAY

-439 VEQSLWVEE
+439 VEQSLFVEE

-463 PVLVHTELETLD
+463 PVLVHTELEALD
-475 MTFEQWART
+475 MAFETWARQ
-484 SNQTP
+484 SGLTP
-489 PRPMDGVSNYVTA
+489 PRPMDGASDYVTA
-502 AVGFAVA
+502 AIGFAVA

-551 VDVVAPELVVPFAV
+551 VDVVAPELVVPFGV
-565 TNMPVA
+565 TNMPKA

>member
-1 MRAKLLIEKA
+1 MRAKVLIEKA
-11 LKQKAFVGALMQSSL
+11 LKQKAFRGALMQSSL
-26 GNREYASSRL
+26 NNREYASYRL
-36 SEYVKAYSNQDSY
+36 TEYEKAYSNQDIY
-49 EKASLERMFSAL
+49 EKATLERMFSAL
-61 PGSATTRG
+61 PGTATTRG

-116 RDSGQTSP
+116 RDRNQTSP

-138 YGLQTYVL
+138 YGLQTYSFSSTTL
-146 TGTASGNNP
+146 PTNINA
-155 PSITIDDGTFRAA
+155 DTFRTA
-168 AGIADTTAIPPVMPY
+168 AGIPTGFSIPPVMPY
-183 TIKIVVRAYNGA
+183 TIKIVVKAYN
-195 NLVANE
+195 NTNQLIANE
-201 VFTDNGNRVLVNL
+201 VFIDNGNRVLVDL
-214 GLSGGTITI
+214 GLSGGVINIT
-223 TAPANPPHITRY
+223 TSPPHITTY
-235 GNPALPPTSVGLWDF
+235 GNPALPPTDTAWSF
-250 SLPSIT
+250 AMPT
-256 ITAATTLGAT
+256 IAIIATGAAR
-266 SLEVQLSFA
+266 LEIELSFA
-275 FNYTEPIYYP
+275 FNYTEPVYYP

-300 VAVNTKPAKLTIEL
+300 VTVNTKPAKLTIEL

-325 MSQDLQPVIVQRV
+325 LSQDLQPVIVQRI

-347 RYIVRKYVQRFI
+347 RYIVRKYMQRFVTDT
-359 NSVNFSNVVTIDL
+359 VNYSDFVIIDV
-372 GSPLGGPASNTL
+372 GSPIGGPGGATT
-384 VPDSSFNQY
+384 PDSTYNQY
-393 IPVLDRMRGGFERV
+393 IPILDRMRGGFEKV
-407 RQELHRKS
+407 RQQLHRKS
-415 YIANKPTALLVS
+415 FIANKPTALLCS

-432 FLAKSIM
+432 FLARSIM

-463 PVLVHTELETLD
+463 PVLIHTELEALD
-475 MTFEQWART
+475 TAFDAWARRT
-484 SNQTP
+484 G
-489 PRPMDGVSNYVTA
+489 RPMANSSLDFVTA

-509 VLPDN
+509 ILPDN

-565 TNMPVA
+565 TNMPVS

>member
-1 MRAKLLIEKA
+1 MRAKVLIEKA
-11 LKQKAFVGALMQSSL
+11 LKQKAFRGALIQSSL
-26 GNREYASSRL
+26 NNREYASYRL
-36 SEYVKAYSNQDSY
+36 TEYEKAYSNQDVY

-61 PGSATTRG
+61 PGTATTRG

-116 RDSGQTSP
+116 RDRGQTAP

-138 YGLQTYVL
+138 YGLQTY
-146 TGTASGNNP
+146 TTPSTATP
-155 PSITIDDGTFRAA
+155 LVIDNTTFSTA
-168 AGIADTTAIPPVMPY
+168 AGLISGAAIPPIMPY
-183 TIKIVVRAYNGA
+183 TIKIVVKAYTGGS
-195 NLVANE
+195 LVATE
-201 VFTDNGNRVLVNL
+201 VFTDNGNRMLVSL
-214 GLSGGTITI
+214 GVSSGSITI
-223 TAPANPPHITRY
+223 DPATPIPHIVRY
-235 GNPALPPTSVGLWDF
+235 GNPSLLPQSAGWDF
-250 SLPSIT
+250 TINSIQ
-256 ITAATTLGAT
+256 INGPAGSQLVA
-266 SLEVQLSFA
+266 ELSFA

-300 VAVNTKPAKLTIEL
+300 ITVNTKPAKLTIEL

-325 MSQDLQPVIVQRV
+325 MSQDLQPVIVQRI

-347 RYIVRKYVQRFI
+347 RYIVRKYIQRFVTDT
-359 NSVNFSNVVTIDL
+359 VNYSDFVVIDV
-372 GSPLGGPASNTL
+372 GSPIGGPGGATT
-384 VPDSSFNQY
+384 PDSTYNQY
-393 IPVLDRMRGGFERV
+393 IPILDRMRGGFEKV

-415 YIANKPTALLVS
+415 FIANKPTALLCS

-432 FLAKSIM
+432 FLARSIM

-463 PVLVHTELETLD
+463 PVLIHTELEALD
-475 MTFEQWART
+475 SAFETWARGVG
-484 SNQTP
+484 
-489 PRPMDGVSNYVTA
+489 RPMENSNLNFVTA

-509 VLPDN
+509 ILPDN

-551 VDVVAPELVVPFAV
+551 VDVVAPELIVPFGV
-565 TNMPVA
+565 TNMPVS

>member
-1 MRAKLLIEKA
+1 MRAKVLIEKA
-11 LKQKAFVGALMQSSL
+11 LKQKAFRGALMQSSL
-26 GNREYASSRL
+26 NNREYASYRL
-36 SEYVKAYSNQDSY
+36 TEYEKAYSNQDTY
-49 EKASLERMFSAL
+49 EQASLQRVFSAL
-61 PGSATTRG
+61 PGTATTRG

-96 KTIEQPNFVLHFLDL
+96 KTLEQPNFVLHFLDL

-116 RDSGQTSP
+116 RDRGQTAP

-138 YGLQTYVL
+138 YGLQTY
-146 TGTASGNNP
+146 TTPSTATP
-155 PSITIDDGTFRAA
+155 LVIDNTTFSTA
-168 AGIADTTAIPPVMPY
+168 AGLISGAAIPPIMPY
-183 TIKIVVRAYNGA
+183 TIKIVVKAYTGGS
-195 NLVANE
+195 LVATE
-201 VFTDNGNRVLVNL
+201 VFTDNGNRMLVSL
-214 GLSGGTITI
+214 GVSSGSITI
-223 TAPANPPHITRY
+223 DPATPIPHIVRY
-235 GNPALPPTSVGLWDF
+235 GNPSLLPQSAGWDF
-250 SLPSIT
+250 TINSIQ
-256 ITAATTLGAT
+256 INGPAGSQLVA
-266 SLEVQLSFA
+266 ELSFA

-300 VAVNTKPAKLTIEL
+300 ITVNTKPAKLTIEL

-325 MSQDLQPVIVQRV
+325 MSQDLQPVIVQRI

-347 RYIVRKYVQRFI
+347 RYIVRKYIQRFVTDT
-359 NSVNFSNVVTIDL
+359 VNYSDFVVIDV
-372 GSPLGGPASNTL
+372 GSPIGGPGGATT
-384 VPDSSFNQY
+384 PDSTYNQY
-393 IPVLDRMRGGFERV
+393 IPILDRMRGGFEKV

-415 YIANKPTALLVS
+415 FIANKPTALLCS

-432 FLAKSIM
+432 FLARSIM

-463 PVLVHTELETLD
+463 PVLIHTELEALD
-475 MTFEQWART
+475 SAFETWARGVG
-484 SNQTP
+484 
-489 PRPMDGVSNYVTA
+489 RPMENSNLNFVTA

-509 VLPDN
+509 ILPDN

-551 VDVVAPELVVPFAV
+551 VDVVAPELIVPFGV
-565 TNMPVA
+565 TNMPVS

>member
-11 LKQKAFVGALMQSSL
+11 LKQKAFVGALMRSSL
-26 GNREYASSRL
+26 ENREYASYRL
-36 SEYVKAYSNQDSY
+36 SEYVKAYSNQDAY
-49 EKASLERMFSAL
+49 EKSSLERMFSAL
-61 PGSATTRG
+61 PGTATTRG

-116 RDSGQTSP
+116 RDNGQTSP

-131 TRYDNSA
+131 TKYDNSA
-138 YGLQTYVL
+138 YGLQ
-146 TGTASGNNP
+146 SGHLSSTTT
-155 PSITIDDGTFRAA
+155 SIIIDSDTFRNA
-168 AGIADTTAIPPVMPY
+168 AGIAVGTPIPPVMPY
-183 TIKIVVRAYNGA
+183 TIKIVVKVYDSSNNVLG
-195 NLVANE
+195 NE
-201 VFTDNGNRVLVNL
+201 VFTDNGNGMLVNL
-214 GLSGGTITI
+214 SLSNGTITL
-223 TAPANPPHITRY
+223 TSSALPPTPHISY
-235 GNPALPPTSVGLWDF
+235 GNPALSPNSTGWAF
-250 SLPSIT
+250 SAAQLTISTT
-256 ITAATTLGAT
+256 ITGANRI
-266 SLEVQLSFA
+266 EVDLSFA

-300 VAVNTKPAKLTIEL
+300 VTVNTKPAKLTIEL

-347 RYIVRKYVQRFI
+347 RYIVRKYMQRFI
-359 NSVNFSNVVTIDL
+359 SNDFSGVVTIDI
-372 GSPLGGPASNTL
+372 GSPFGGPASPTTPL
-384 VPDSSFNQY
+384 PPYSSYDQY
-393 IPVLDRMRGGFERV
+393 IPILERTRGGFEKV

-475 MTFEQWART
+475 TAFEAWART
-484 SNQTP
+484 NRLIPNPGT
-489 PRPMDGVSNYVTA
+489 YATA

-541 EAFSMFYQEE
+541 EAFSMFYQED
-551 VDVVAPELVVPFAV
+551 VDVVAPELVVPFALV
-565 TNMPVA
+565 NMPVS

>member
-11 LKQKAFVGALMQSSL
+11 LKQKAFVGALMQSSI
-26 GNREYASSRL
+26 GNREYASYRL
-36 SEYVKAYSNQDSY
+36 SEYMKAYSNQDAH
-49 EKASLERMFSAL
+49 EQASLQRIFSAL

-116 RDSGQTSP
+116 RDNGQSSP

-146 TGTASGNNP
+146 TNTAA
-155 PSITIDDGTFRAA
+155 TININDSNFRAA
-168 AGIADTTAIPPVMPY
+168 AGIAGTTAIPPVMPY
-183 TIKIVVRAYNGA
+183 TIKIVVKAYNGTT
-195 NLVANE
+195 LVGNE
-201 VFTDNGNRVLVNL
+201 VFTDNGNRILVNL
-214 GLSGGTITI
+214 GLSGGAITI
-223 TAPANPPHITRY
+223 TSPTPHISTY
-235 GNPALPPTSVGLWDF
+235 GNPALPPTQSGWAFSVGA
-250 SLPSIT
+250 
-256 ITAATTLGAT
+256 TAIAIDATATGAT

-359 NSVNFSNVVTIDL
+359 DSVNFSNVVTIDL

-475 MTFEQWART
+475 TAFEQWART

-565 TNMPVA
+565 TNMPIA

>member
-11 LKQKAFVGALMQSSL
+11 LKQKSFRGALMQSSL
-26 GNREYASSRL
+26 NNREYASYRL
-36 SEYVKAYSNQDSY
+36 TEYEKAYSNQDTY
-49 EKASLERMFSAL
+49 EQASLQRMFSAL
-61 PGSATTRG
+61 PGTATTRG

-96 KTIEQPNFVLHFLDL
+96 KTIEQPNFVLHFMDL

-116 RDSGQTSP
+116 RDRNQPSP

-138 YGLQTYVL
+138 YGLQTY
-146 TGTASGNNP
+146 TTPSTATSLVINN
-155 PSITIDDGTFRAA
+155 TTFSTA
-168 AGIADTTAIPPVMPY
+168 AGLLSGAAIPPIMPY
-183 TIKIVVRAYNGA
+183 TIKIVVKAYTGGS
-195 NLVANE
+195 LVATE
-201 VFTDNGNRVLVNL
+201 VFTDNGNRMLVSL
-214 GLSGGTITI
+214 GVSSGTITI
-223 TAPANPPHITRY
+223 DPATPIPHIATY
-235 GNPALPPTSVGLWDF
+235 GNPSLPPQSAGWDF
-250 SLPSIT
+250 TINSIQ
-256 ITAATTLGAT
+256 INGPAGSQLVA
-266 SLEVQLSFA
+266 ELSFA

-300 VAVNTKPAKLTIEL
+300 ITVNTKPAKLTIEL

-325 MSQDLQPVIVQRV
+325 LSQDLQPVIVQRI

-347 RYIVRKYVQRFI
+347 RYIVRKYIQRFVTDT
-359 NSVNFSNVVTIDL
+359 VNYSNFVVIDV
-372 GSPLGGPASNTL
+372 GSPIGGPGGGTT
-384 VPDSSFNQY
+384 PDSTYNQY
-393 IPVLDRMRGGFERV
+393 IPILDRMRGGFERV

-415 YIANKPTALLVS
+415 FIANKPTALLCS

-432 FLAKSIM
+432 FLARSIM

-463 PVLVHTELETLD
+463 PVLIHTELEALD
-475 MTFEQWART
+475 SAFEQWART
-484 SNQTP
+484 PNQNP
-489 PRPMDGVSNYVTA
+489 PRPMANSSIDFVTA

-509 VLPDN
+509 ILPDN

-551 VDVVAPELVVPFAV
+551 VDVVASELVVPFAV
-565 TNMPVA
+565 TNMPVS

>member
-1 MRAKLLIEKA
+1 MRAKVLIEKA
-11 LKQKAFVGALMQSSL
+11 LKQKAFRGALIQSSL
-26 GNREYASSRL
+26 NNREYASYRL
-36 SEYVKAYSNQDSY
+36 TEYEKAYSNQDVY
-49 EKASLERMFSAL
+49 EKATLERMFSAL
-61 PGSATTRG
+61 PGTATTRG

-96 KTIEQPNFVLHFLDL
+96 KTIEQPNFVLHFMDL

-116 RDSGQTSP
+116 RDRNQPSP

-138 YGLQTYVL
+138 YGLQTY
-146 TGTASGNNP
+146 TTPSTATQLVINN
-155 PSITIDDGTFRAA
+155 TTFSTA
-168 AGIADTTAIPPVMPY
+168 AGLLANAAIPPIMPY
-183 TIKIVVRAYNGA
+183 TIKIVVKAYTGGS
-195 NLVANE
+195 LVATE
-201 VFTDNGNRVLVNL
+201 VFTDNGNGMLVSL
-214 GLSGGTITI
+214 GVSSGTITI
-223 TAPANPPHITRY
+223 DPATPIPHIARY
-235 GNPALPPTSVGLWDF
+235 GNPSLPPQSTGWDF
-250 SLPSIT
+250 TINSIQINGPT
-256 ITAATTLGAT
+256 GSQLVA
-266 SLEVQLSFA
+266 ELSFA

-300 VAVNTKPAKLTIEL
+300 ITVNTKPAKLTIEL

-325 MSQDLQPVIVQRV
+325 MSQDLQPVIVQRI

-347 RYIVRKYVQRFI
+347 RYIVRKYIQRFVTDT
-359 NSVNFSNVVTIDL
+359 VNYSDFVVIDV
-372 GSPLGGPASNTL
+372 GSPIGGPGGGTT
-384 VPDSSFNQY
+384 PDSTYNQY
-393 IPVLDRMRGGFERV
+393 IPILDRMRGGFERV

-415 YIANKPTALLVS
+415 FIANKPTALLCS

-432 FLAKSIM
+432 FLARSIM

-463 PVLVHTELETLD
+463 PVLIHTELEALD
-475 MTFEQWART
+475 QAFLTWARGAG
-484 SNQTP
+484 
-489 PRPMDGVSNYVTA
+489 RPMERSNIDFVTA

-509 VLPDN
+509 ILPDN

-565 TNMPVA
+565 TNMPVS

>member
-11 LKQKAFVGALMQSSL
+11 LKQKAFVGALMRSSL
-26 GNREYASSRL
+26 NNREYASYRL
-36 SEYVKAYSNQDSY
+36 SEYLKAYSNQEAY
-49 EKASLERMFSAL
+49 EKASLERVFSAL

-116 RDSGQTSP
+116 RDHGQTSP
-124 VFPTVGP
+124 IFPTVGP

-138 YGLQTYVL
+138 YGLQTYV
-146 TGTASGNNP
+146 TTASGT
-155 PSITIDDGTFRAA
+155 SISVDNDTFRAA
-168 AGIADTTAIPPVMPY
+168 AGIPLGPSNLIPPIMPY
-183 TIKIVVRAYNGA
+183 TIKIVVKVYDSA
-195 NLVANE
+195 NQIIRNE

-214 GLSGGTITI
+214 GLSGGDIAIT
-223 TAPANPPHITRY
+223 TPPTPPHITRY
-235 GNPALPPTSVGLWDF
+235 GNPSLMPGATDWSFEIPT
-250 SLPSIT
+250 IT
-256 ITAATTLGAT
+256 ITTTAPGA
-266 SLEVQLSFA
+266 SRMEVQLSFA

-285 GQEQDERFTLNLTRV
+285 GAEQDERFTLSLTRV
-300 VAVNTKPAKLTIEL
+300 VTVNTKPAKITIEL

-338 GEIYNKMVN
+338 GDIYNKMVN
-347 RYIVRKYVQRFI
+347 RYIVRKYIQRFI
-359 NSVNFSNVVTIDL
+359 DNVNFSNVVIIDL
-372 GSPLGGPASNTL
+372 GSPLGGPAGTAL
-384 VPDSSFNQY
+384 VPDSSWNQY
-393 IPVLDRMRGGFERV
+393 IPILDRMRGGFEKI

-427 PKLAY
+427 PQLAY
-432 FLAKSIM
+432 FLSRSIM
-439 VEQSLWVEE
+439 VEQSLWVDE

-463 PVLVHTELETLD
+463 PVLVHTELEALD
-475 MTFEQWART
+475 MAFENWARQ
-484 SNQTP
+484 SGFTP
-489 PRPMDGVSNYVTA
+489 PRPMDGASDYVTA

-565 TNMPVA
+565 TNMPKA

>member
-1 MRAKLLIEKA
+1 
-11 LKQKAFVGALMQSSL
+11 VGALMQSSL

-36 SEYVKAYSNQDSY
+36 SEYMKAYSNQDSY

-116 RDSGQTSP
+116 RDNGQTSP

-138 YGLQTYVL
+138 YGLQTYRW
-146 TGTASGNNP
+146 TNPNNQP
-155 PSITIDDGTFRAA
+155 DNIILDNGTFRTA
-168 AGIADTTAIPPVMPY
+168 AGITGTTPIPPVMPY
-183 TIKIVVRAYNGA
+183 TIKIVVRAYNNA
-195 NLVANE
+195 NQLLATE
-201 VFTDNGNRVLVNL
+201 VFTDNGNQVLVSL
-214 GLSGGTITI
+214 GLSRGTITI
-223 TAPANPPHITRY
+223 TTPANPPHITRY
-235 GNPALPPTSVGLWDF
+235 GNPALPPTAVGQWDF
-250 SLPSIT
+250 SVPSIT
-256 ITAATTLGAT
+256 ITATGASRT
-266 SLEVQLSFA
+266 EAELSFA

-300 VAVNTKPAKLTIEL
+300 VAINTKPAKLTIEL

-359 NSVNFSNVVTIDL
+359 DSINFSNVVTIDL
-372 GSPLGGPASNTL
+372 GSPLGGPAGTTL
-384 VPDSSFNQY
+384 IPDSSFNQY
-393 IPVLDRMRGGFERV
+393 IPVLDRMRGSFEKV

-475 MTFEQWART
+475 AAFEQWART
-484 SNQTP
+484 SGQTP
-489 PRPMDGVSNYVTA
+489 PRPMDGVSDYVTA

>member
-1 MRAKLLIEKA
+1 MRAKVLIEKA
-11 LKQKAFVGALMQSSL
+11 LKQKAFRGALMQSSL
-26 GNREYASSRL
+26 NNREYASYRL
-36 SEYVKAYSNQDSY
+36 TEYEKAYSNQDVY
-49 EKASLERMFSAL
+49 EQASLQRVFSAL
-61 PGSATTRG
+61 PGTATTRG

-96 KTIEQPNFVLHFLDL
+96 KTIEQPNFVLHFMDL

-116 RDSGQTSP
+116 RDRNQPSP

-138 YGLQTYVL
+138 YGLQIYT
-146 TGTASGNNP
+146 TPSTATP
-155 PSITIDDGTFRAA
+155 LVIDNTTFSTA
-168 AGIADTTAIPPVMPY
+168 AGLLSGAAIPPIMPY
-183 TIKIVVRAYNGA
+183 TIKIVVKAYTGGS
-195 NLVANE
+195 LVATE
-201 VFTDNGNRVLVNL
+201 VFTDNGNRMLVSL
-214 GLSGGTITI
+214 GVSSGSITI
-223 TAPANPPHITRY
+223 DPATPIPHIVRY
-235 GNPALPPTSVGLWDF
+235 GNPSLLPQSAGWDF
-250 SLPSIT
+250 TINSIQINGPT
-256 ITAATTLGAT
+256 GSQLVA
-266 SLEVQLSFA
+266 ELSFA

-300 VAVNTKPAKLTIEL
+300 ITVNTKPAKLTIEL

-325 MSQDLQPVIVQRV
+325 MSQDLQPVIVQRI

-347 RYIVRKYVQRFI
+347 RYIVRKYIQRFVTDT
-359 NSVNFSNVVTIDL
+359 VNYSDFVVIDV
-372 GSPLGGPASNTL
+372 GSPIGGPGGATT
-384 VPDSSFNQY
+384 PDSTYNQY
-393 IPVLDRMRGGFERV
+393 IPILDRMRGGFEKV

-415 YIANKPTALLVS
+415 FIANKPTALLCS

-432 FLAKSIM
+432 FLARSIM

-463 PVLVHTELETLD
+463 PVLIHTELEALD
-475 MTFEQWART
+475 SAFETWARGVG
-484 SNQTP
+484 
-489 PRPMDGVSNYVTA
+489 RPMENSNLNFVTA

-509 VLPDN
+509 ILPDN

-551 VDVVAPELVVPFAV
+551 VDVVAPELIVPFGV
-565 TNMPVA
+565 TNMPVS

>member
-11 LKQKAFVGALMQSSL
+11 LKQKAFVGALMQSSI
-26 GNREYASSRL
+26 GNREYASYRL
-36 SEYVKAYSNQDSY
+36 SEYMKAYSNQDAH
-49 EKASLERMFSAL
+49 EQASLQRIFSAL

-116 RDSGQTSP
+116 RDNGQSSP

-146 TGTASGNNP
+146 TNTAA
-155 PSITIDDGTFRAA
+155 TININDSNFRAA
-168 AGIADTTAIPPVMPY
+168 AGIAGTTAIPPVMPY
-183 TIKIVVRAYNGA
+183 TIKIVVKAYNGTT
-195 NLVANE
+195 LVGNE
-201 VFTDNGNRVLVNL
+201 VFTDNGNRILVNL
-214 GLSGGTITI
+214 GLSGGAITI
-223 TAPANPPHITRY
+223 TSPTPHISTY
-235 GNPALPPTSVGLWDF
+235 GNPALPPTQSGWAFSVGA
-250 SLPSIT
+250 
-256 ITAATTLGAT
+256 TAIAIDATATGAT

-347 RYIVRKYVQRFI
+347 RYIVRKYIQRFI
-359 NSVNFSNVVTIDL
+359 DSVNFSNVVTIDI
-372 GSPLGGPASNTL
+372 GSPLGGPAGTGITPYSQY
-384 VPDSSFNQY
+384 DQY
-393 IPVLDRMRGGFERV
+393 IPILDRTRGGFEKV

-415 YIANKPTALLVS
+415 FIANKPTALLVS

-432 FLAKSIM
+432 FLARSIM

-475 MTFEQWART
+475 AAFETWAR
-484 SNQTP
+484 NNGLIP
-489 PRPMDGVSNYVTA
+489 NPGNYVTA

-509 VLPDN
+509 ILPDN

-551 VDVVAPELVVPFAV
+551 VDVVAPELVVPFALV
-565 TNMPVA
+565 NMPVS